1 MKILIMSQSRHAVYN
16 IDNISCIFKR
26 NGKLDD
32 DKNFYIDF
40 MINRRD
46 VPYSVASYT
55 SEIARDI
62 AFNKLFNKL
71 LDRIKKSGS
80 ETVLHKPEVV
90 LIEIE

>member
-1 MKILIMSQSRHAVYN
+1 MKILIMSQSRRSVYN

-40 MINRRD
+40 MINGRD

-55 SEIARDI
+55 SEVARDI
-62 AFNKLFNKL
+62 AFITL
-71 LDRIKKSGS
+71 LDRIKNSVS